1 MRRWLMSVLD
11 LIRVVVFPG
20 ATPLCEPLLRT
31 RDFAISI
38 GPEPVP
44 RLWALGWSVRVW
56 KRVQGVP
63 VLIYEPPQ
71 KQEVCHD
78 SNF

>member
-1 MRRWLMSVLD
+1 MRRLHMCVLD
-11 LIRVVVFPG
+11 LIRVVLFPDVM
-20 ATPLCEPLLRT
+20 PVCEPLLLT
-31 RDFAISI
+31 RDFAISL

-44 RLWALGWSVRVW
+44 RLWELGWTVRVW

-71 KQEVCHD
+71 PKTKTK
-78 SNF
+78 